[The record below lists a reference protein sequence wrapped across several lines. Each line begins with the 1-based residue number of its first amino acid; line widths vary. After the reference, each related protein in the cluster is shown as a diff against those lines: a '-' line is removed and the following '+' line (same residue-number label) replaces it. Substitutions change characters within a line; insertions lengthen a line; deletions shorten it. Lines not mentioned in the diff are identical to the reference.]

1 MSHHDHGHKLDIGNY
16 SKNLALIF
24 GTNPNLILS
33 LLHIGLVDQIGKPE
47 KELKELQEAKMGICY
62 LKYYESNKLNKLLS
76 LLEKIVEKRVEEKKA
91 LEKIEEE
98 YKKKDD
104 KINLEQLIHKI
115 QNKDAQIEDLFNLLD
130 KEGGNIYIYIYIYNL

>member
-1 MSHHDHGHKLDIGNY
+1 MSHNDHGHDHKLDTGNY

-47 KELKELQEAKMGICY
+47 KELKELQEAKMGISY
-62 LKYYESNKLNKLLS
+62 LKYYEPNKLRKLLS
-76 LLEKIVEKRVEEKKA
+76 LLKKIVKKREEEKKA
-91 LEKIEEE
+91 LKKIDAKH
-98 YKKKDD
+98 KKKDD
-104 KINLEQLIHKI
+104 KINFEQLIHKI

-130 KEGGNIYIYIYIYNL
+130 MNGGNIYIYI

>member
-16 SKNLALIF
+16 NKNLALIF

-47 KELKELQEAKMGICY
+47 KELKELQEAKMGISY

-91 LEKIEEE
+91 FEKIEEE

-104 KINLEQLIHKI
+104 KINWEQLIHKI

-130 KEGGNIYIYIYIYNL
+130 KEGSNIYIYIYI